1 MRQHRCRARRRQGTV
16 ILKIEAH
23 EFRLVDALITAG
35 RLSEDESRRRGLV
48 EKATAKLLDD
58 VVTRRLPK

>member
-1 MRQHRCRARRRQGTV
+1 V

-35 RLSEDESRRRGLV
+35 RLTEDESRRRSLV

-58 VVTRRLPK
+58 VVTRWLPK